1 MASIIQKEAADN
13 ADMYN
18 VSSVFHNRM
27 ERPYDFGGFESD
39 PTSKYADWLRAKGE
53 SEDMALA
60 YDTYETKWYPPG
72 AICNPGLNAIKAV
85 LYPADTNYYFFCAD
99 TRTDEKIVY
108 YAETD
113 EQHDQNRILAGLA

>member
-1 MASIIQKEAADN
+1 MNKVSYALGMSVANNILASGVKDLNIEEFA
-13 ADMYN
+13 
-18 VSSVFHNRM
+18 
-27 ERPYDFGGFESD
+27 
-39 PTSKYADWLRAKGE
+39 
-53 SEDMALA
+53 
-60 YDTYETKWYPPG
+60 
-72 AICNPGLNAIKAV
+72 NAIKAV

>member
-1 MASIIQKEAADN
+1 
-13 ADMYN
+13 
-18 VSSVFHNRM
+18 
-27 ERPYDFGGFESD
+27 
-39 PTSKYADWLRAKGE
+39 
-53 SEDMALA
+53 MALA
-60 YDTYETKWYPPG
+60 YDTYKTKWYTPG